1 MTTPT
6 SSVPF
11 SDRLTAAVRR
21 CRNPVVVGLDPRVE
35 QLPAGLQPADHSASA
50 SAAAYRTFCCGV
62 IDAVAALVPAVK
74 PQIAFFEA
82 RRGKL
87 HGFRFRD
94 PFDFKSCAPSATPT
108 ANDQI
113 LGAGDGERVTFSLLK
128 AYGAGETAYLRP
140 ISKPVAGSALVAIDG
155 APLAPGAFTVASES
169 GIVTLD
175 AAPVLGA
182 VVSAGFIFDT
192 PVRFDIDRLDL
203 SIDGFGAG
211 HAVAIP
217 LVEVRA

>member
-1 MTTPT
+1 MTAFDEVSLALPFALGASGGPERRVDIVTLGSGAEARNTPWAHGRRRY
-6 SSVPF
+6 
-11 SDRLTAAVRR
+11 DIGGAVRT
-21 CRNPVVVGLDPRVE
+21 LDQMHE
-35 QLPAGLQPADHSASA
+35 L
-50 SAAAYRTFCCGV
+50 
-62 IDAVAALVPAVK
+62 
-74 PQIAFFEA
+74 IAFFEA

>member
-1 MTTPT
+1 MTAFHEVSLALPFALGASGGPERRVDIVTLGSGAEARNTPWAHGRRRY
-6 SSVPF
+6 
-11 SDRLTAAVRR
+11 DIGGAVRT
-21 CRNPVVVGLDPRVE
+21 LDQMHE
-35 QLPAGLQPADHSASA
+35 L
-50 SAAAYRTFCCGV
+50 
-62 IDAVAALVPAVK
+62 
-74 PQIAFFEA
+74 IAFFEA

-217 LVEVRA
+217 LV